1 MSIVSNFMF
10 VDTVFFPALICMPE
24 LDARTSKITTRSNIG
39 APKMHFSTQITKMPQ
54 STLGWPKVKQGQ
66 NPRKKNIVHGF
77 ISNLSSSEIFG
88 NFDQVWLP
96 IGLETLILI
105 WSLERVETNVIA
117 KIIKFL
123 VQKLFMG
130 WNRS

>member
-1 MSIVSNFMF
+1 
-10 VDTVFFPALICMPE
+10 MPLVNPRLTE
-24 LDARTSKITTRSNIG
+24 GQTRS
-39 APKMHFSTQITKMPQ
+39 KSSQ
-54 STLGWPKVKQGQ
+54 
-66 NPRKKNIVHGF
+66 KNIVHGF

-123 VQKLFMG
+123 VQRLFMG

>member
-1 MSIVSNFMF
+1 
-10 VDTVFFPALICMPE
+10 MPLVNPRLTE
-24 LDARTSKITTRSNIG
+24 GQTRS
-39 APKMHFSTQITKMPQ
+39 KSSQ
-54 STLGWPKVKQGQ
+54 
-66 NPRKKNIVHGF
+66 KNIVHGF

-123 VQKLFMG
+123 VQRLFTG